1 MSKLVAKVSA
11 YARVL
16 PKARRNRLDLVR
28 YLVRR
33 PALLV
38 AVGGYEGAVLLSSR
52 VDNRI
57 KALAFVKT
65 SSLVGCPY

>member
-1 MSKLVAKVSA
+1 MSKLTAKLAA

-16 PKARRNRLDLVR
+16 PTAKRNRLDLLR
-28 YLVRR
+28 FLVRR
-33 PALLV
+33 PALLA
-38 AVGGYEGAVLLSSR
+38 AVGGYEAAVLVSSR
-52 VDNRI
+52 VDNRT